1 MAMNIAKLQ
10 AQLQKVPDQAL
21 IGYVQ
26 NPDGQVPSFLALAE
40 LTRRKEIRKAG
51 TAQPQQ
57 AKPTVAQQAVSET
70 AQPMQGVAGLP
81 VPDEMFS
88 EQAMAAGGIVAFDE
102 GGEVKRFD
110 GLTGSDVMY
119 EPPAIQLAELGSSNR
134 TAQEDIARRFQAAK
148 KEFAAGKMPKVVY
161 DDLVGTLNEESK
173 QIKNGLNLGATK
185 PVDEMIVAPAVDVP
199 AKKQVGGI
207 NYNLPNRFNEVTVPD
222 AVKLN
227 REEFVGEAPTLS
239 GIQALRKQAYG
250 EAGVSEDMYGKMQ
263 QDIEARRAGMGKEK
277 EDAVANALL
286 MAGLGI
292 AGGRSQFALQNI
304 AEGAMPAVREL
315 RTDMKDLLNK
325 KDKLAEREFAV
336 MEAQNKFRQTG
347 ADSDLKTLNDR
358 QNSFDTAR
366 RDYAKTDAQLQD
378 SQVGRKF
385 SLETAK
391 ANEAGQN
398 DRKMIDFKLQEQQL
412 KISQFNAETQ
422 RIATQKPE
430 LFATIMQNL
439 EKDKDYIAADGK
451 TKVKMITD
459 AVSDAR
465 STSLAGVNDQ
475 TLRSNAGKTVDN
487 LLVSGPYAKEYKR
500 LQAEDIKNKTNSAG
514 ALRDKLVLE
523 EIQRL
528 KQSVS
533 GPAAASTDP
542 LGIL

>member
-1 MAMNIAKLQ
+1 MNIAKLQ

-40 LTRRKEIRKAG
+40 LTRRKEIRQAG
-51 TAQPQQ
+51 ATQQ
-57 AKPTVAQQAVSET
+57 AAPTQTVAQQAV
-70 AQPMQGVAGLP
+70 AQAEPGIAQLP
-81 VPDEMFS
+81 VREDMFN
-88 EQAMAAGGIVAFDE
+88 EQSMAAGGIVAFED

-119 EPPAIQLAELGSSNR
+119 EPPAIQLAELGSNSR

-173 QIKNGLNLGATK
+173 QIKNGLNLGANK
-185 PVDEMIVAPAVDVP
+185 PVDEMIVAPAVEVP

-207 NYNLPNRFNEVTVPD
+207 NFNLPNRFNDITVPD

-239 GIQALRKQAYG
+239 GIQALRKDAYKK
-250 EAGVSEDMYGKMQ
+250 AGVSEDMYDKMQ

-292 AGGRSQFALQNI
+292 AGGRSQNWVTNV

-347 ADSDLKTLNDR
+347 ADSDLKTLTDK
-358 QNSFDTAR
+358 QNSYDTAR

-385 SLETAK
+385 SLETSK

-398 DRKMIDFKLQEQQL
+398 DRAILSAQLQDKQL
-412 KISQFNAETQ
+412 KISQFNADTQ
-422 RIATQKPE
+422 RMIANKPE
-430 LFATIMQNL
+430 LFTTIMNNL
-439 EKDKDYIAADGK
+439 ESDPDYKKADGK
-451 TKVKMITD
+451 GKVKMITE
-459 AVSDAR
+459 AVSDAK
-465 STSLAGVNDQ
+465 STSVAGLNDN
-475 TLRSNAGKTVDN
+475 TLRTKALEITSKYFEAG
-487 LLVSGPYAKEYKR
+487 GPGNKEYKK
-500 LQAEDIKNKTNSAG
+500 LLKTDPAAAQKMYNDYFNQQLGLAKSTLG
-514 ALRDKLVLE
+514 
-523 EIQRL
+523 
-528 KQSVS
+528 
-533 GPAAASTDP
+533 GTPAAASADP